1 MSWGPRVRYAHA
13 VDFLS
18 TGTTSSTNL
27 PTPQVKSSLSWGRAM
42 VDQQVTMVHLA
53 RFPSRNYQTITNLEG
68 NHISSDVQEEQQ
80 DSYAYIGV
88 THQLKATPT
97 LHRPQTINLFPTLD
111 GNHHL
116 IPDPWRESDFVWWT
130 RTTTTTRFGYLYRQ
144 SLRLHLLEQGWSQV
158 ATSIFAPNFIHRTFW

>member
-13 VDFLS
+13 VDILS

-27 PTPQVKSSLSWGRAM
+27 PTPQVESSLSWGWAM

-130 RTTTTTRFGYLYRQ
+130 TTTTTTRFGYLYRQ
-144 SLRLHLLEQGWSQV
+144 SLRLHLLEQEWSQV
-158 ATSIFAPNFIHRTFW
+158 IN